1 MGKHESTGGMDA
13 VVTAKHRTSQARR
26 TFGRRAGKSLSRI
39 AILLEGLYAKY
50 NRYELIKP
58 DPLQFVYRYRAP
70 ADREIAGF
78 LSAGL
83 AYGRVEQIEKSLNN
97 LFARMGDSPYEFV
110 RDFDKT
116 KRRQL
121 DNFKHRFTSGDDIA
135 DLLELLSEVVRWYG
149 SIETFFL
156 QGCSPG
162 DQNLVTPLL
171 RFCDSLYAIHAK
183 RHGSPVKP
191 GLAYL
196 LVSPT
201 KGSACKRLNLF
212 LRWMVRR
219 DAVDTGLWKSVDRA
233 KLIVP
238 VDVHIARLCRI
249 LGLHDSTT
257 VSLATALKITESF
270 AKIEPADP
278 VKYDFALSR
287 IGILEDCNGRYRSRC
302 EECEL
307 FEYCL
312 RMEGWAK

>member
-1 MGKHESTGGMDA
+1 M
-13 VVTAKHRTSQARR
+13 R
-26 TFGRRAGKSLSRI
+26 
-39 AILLEGLYAKY
+39 Y
-50 NRYELIKP
+50 NRYELIRP

-83 AYGRVEQIEKSLNN
+83 AYGRVEQIEKSLDN

-121 DNFKHRFTSGDDIA
+121 GNFKHRFTSGDDIA
-135 DLLELLSEVVRWYG
+135 DLLELLREVFRRHG
-149 SIETFFL
+149 SIEMFFL
-156 QGCSPG
+156 QGCSHG
-162 DQNLVTPLL
+162 DRNLATPLL
-171 RFCDSLYAIHAK
+171 RFCDSLYAIYVE

-196 LVSPT
+196 LVSPA

-219 DAVDTGLWKSVDRA
+219 DAVDPGVWKSVDRA

-238 VDVHIARLCRI
+238 VDVHMARLCRI
-249 LGLHDSTT
+249 LGLHDSAT
-257 VSLATALKITESF
+257 VSLATALKITDSF
-270 AKIEPADP
+270 AKVEPADP

-287 IGILEDCNGRYRSRC
+287 IGILEDCSGRYRSRC

-312 RMEGWAK
+312 RREGWAK